1 MEYLSLG
8 DEIFCGIQIWSEK
21 ELRSDSVPGGTK
33 ATHTMGLG
41 IHLLAGM
48 KKNYRELDIVK
59 EWVVTSRSSFF
70 SNLASKFRANSY
82 RSLKDSIH
90 ASTVEIKFPEVPT
103 IFSLPDSPRNII

>member
-1 MEYLSLG
+1 M
-8 DEIFCGIQIWSEK
+8 
-21 ELRSDSVPGGTK
+21 PGGTK

-90 ASTVEIKFPEVPT
+90 ASTVEIKCQVDDCHQ
-103 IFSLPDSPRNII
+103 IFLPH